1 MHAIKPGLN
10 HDSIFRS
17 SAMFWFSGDA
27 EAWKVNAAR
36 AAAKRGRSRTGAP
49 DHARLPGNSP
59 GVELPGHALPD
70 CLTGFSLGDF
80 PYFS

>member
-1 MHAIKPGLN
+1 
-10 HDSIFRS
+10 
-17 SAMFWFSGDA
+17 MFWFSGDA

-70 CLTGFSLGDF
+70 CLTGLHRVILPAGSRECCEPSGGKLR
-80 PYFS
+80 